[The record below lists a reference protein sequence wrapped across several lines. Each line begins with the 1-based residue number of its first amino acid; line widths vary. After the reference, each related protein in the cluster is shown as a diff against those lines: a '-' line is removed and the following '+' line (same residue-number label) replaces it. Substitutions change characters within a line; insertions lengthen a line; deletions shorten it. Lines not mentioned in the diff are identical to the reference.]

1 MYRFEEMRESDGEQ
15 TAVALATVMEL
26 RGDGKNCVTGSCG
39 INCFLIWC
47 VHVRGA
53 GGYVLKALVSH
64 GQERQG
70 MKRIV
75 VMCHAARPRLRS
87 RV

>member
-1 MYRFEEMRESDGEQ
+1 MYRLEEMRESDGEQ

-64 GQERQG
+64 RAGGAGAVAIGSEE
-70 MKRIV
+70 
-75 VMCHAARPRLRS
+75 
-87 RV
+87 

>member
-1 MYRFEEMRESDGEQ
+1 MYRLEEMRESDGEQ

-26 RGDGKNCVTGSCG
+26 SGDGKNCVTGSFG

-53 GGYVLKALVSH
+53 GGYVLKALVSR

-70 MKRIV
+70 TKRIV

>member
-1 MYRFEEMRESDGEQ
+1 MYRLEEMRESDGEQ
-15 TAVALATVMEL
+15 TAVTLATVMEEL

-53 GGYVLKALVSH
+53 GAYVLKALVSH
-64 GQERQG
+64 RAGGAGAVAIGPE
-70 MKRIV
+70 
-75 VMCHAARPRLRS
+75 A
-87 RV
+87 